1 MNLWRLEWLRLVRT
15 RRLVAILAVYLFF
28 GITGPFAVRY
38 LNEILGR
45 AGATSRVKIELPPPV
60 PADAIAQFVSN
71 ASQIGLLVVVLVA
84 ASALA
89 FDARREMAIFLRT
102 RVDSVSRIL
111 VPALS
116 VNAIAAVVGYVL
128 GVAATWYE
136 TAVLIGN
143 PPVGRML
150 VGLAYGALFLVF
162 AVATVAAVASVVR
175 GTLAAAG
182 VALVVLLV
190 MAVLGGIGW
199 LGHWLPTGLAGALAA
214 VVGNA
219 DPVDYL
225 PAVGV
230 SVVLTGLF
238 VWFATAMGSRRE
250 I

>member
-1 MNLWRLEWLRLVRT
+1 MTLWRLEWLRLVRT
-15 RRLVAILAVYLFF
+15 RRLIAILAVYLFF
-28 GITGPFAVRY
+28 GITGPFTVRY
-38 LNEILGR
+38 LGEILGR
-45 AGATSRVKIELPPPV
+45 AGAGRLKFELPPPV
-60 PADAIAQFVSN
+60 PADGIAQFVGN

-102 RVDSVSRIL
+102 RVDSVGRIL
-111 VPALS
+111 VPALA
-116 VNAIAAVVGYVL
+116 VNTAAAVLGFVL

-136 TAVLIGN
+136 TAVLIGA

-150 VGLAYGALFLVF
+150 VGLGYGVVFLVF

-182 VALVVLLV
+182 VSLVALLV
-190 MAVLGGIGW
+190 MAVLGNIGW

-214 VVGNA
+214 VVRDT

-230 SVVLTGLF
+230 SVVLTGLL
-238 VWFATAMGSRRE
+238 VWFATVMGSRRE

>member
-1 MNLWRLEWLRLVRT
+1 MTLWRLEWLRLVRT

-38 LNEILGR
+38 LGDILGR
-45 AGATSRVKIELPPPV
+45 AGTGRIKFELPPPV
-60 PADAIAQFVSN
+60 PADGIAQFVGN
-71 ASQIGLLVVVLVA
+71 ASQIGLLVVVLVS

-102 RVDSVSRIL
+102 RVDSVGRIL
-111 VPALS
+111 VPALA
-116 VNAIAAVVGYVL
+116 VNTIAAVAGFVL

-136 TAVLIGN
+136 TAVLIGA

-150 VGLAYGALFLVF
+150 IGLAYGVLFLAF

-182 VALVVLLV
+182 VSLVALLV
-190 MAVLGGIGW
+190 LAVLGNIGW
-199 LGHWLPTGLAGALAA
+199 LAHWVPTGLAGALGAI
-214 VVGNA
+214 VRDA

-230 SVVLTGLF
+230 SVVLTGLLI
-238 VWFATAMGSRRE
+238 WFATVMGSRRE